1 MADNN
6 YMDAHDFNENSGLRA
21 SDADRDTAAA
31 VINNALAEG
40 RLTTEEHAE
49 RLDAIY
55 SAKTQAE
62 LAPLLADLP
71 GARAMTSA
79 AATSGQLAKSRR
91 GSRIIAIFS
100 GSTRK
105 GVWHPDPVIDVVTIF
120 GGAELD
126 FREAVLPGREIVV
139 RATSVLGGVEI
150 TVPPEMQV
158 VDNGIAILGGR
169 EINGGASAVGP
180 DSPVL
185 RVEGICVLGGLEVKR
200 KARKGEK
207 GSSTRAFGRR
217 RDLVLEDVIGHA
229 LEARHEIRHQM
240 REQRREMRDQMRD
253 QRREIRDRGWP
264 RTDDE

>member
-6 YMDAHDFNENSGLRA
+6 SMDANDFNENSRLRA

-40 RLTTEEHAE
+40 RLTADEHSE

-62 LAPLLADLP
+62 LVPLLADLP
-71 GARAMTSA
+71 GQRAMAPA

-91 GSRIIAIFS
+91 GGRIVAIFS

-105 GVWHPDPVIDVVTIF
+105 GVWHPEPVIDVVTIF

-126 FREAVLPGREIVV
+126 FREAVLPGREIVI
-139 RATSVLGGVEI
+139 RATTVLGGVEI

-169 EINGGASAVGP
+169 EVSGDASSVSP

-185 RVEGICVLGGLEVKR
+185 RIEGFCVLGGLEVKR

-207 GSSTRAFGRR
+207 ASAARAFGRR
-217 RDLVLEDVIGHA
+217 RDLVLEDVIGQA
-229 LEARHEIRHQM
+229 IEARHEMRHHI
-240 REQRREMRDQMRD
+240 REQRREIRDQIRD
-253 QRREIRDRGWP
+253 QRREIRDRTWP
-264 RTDDE
+264 RSDEE

>member
-1 MADNN
+1 MADNT
-6 YMDAHDFNENSGLRA
+6 YMDAHDFNENSRLRA

-40 RLTTEEHAE
+40 RLTAEEHSD

-62 LAPLLADLP
+62 LEPLLA
-71 GARAMTSA
+71 RAMAPA
-79 AATSGQLAKSRR
+79 AATSGQLARSRR
-91 GSRIIAIFS
+91 GSRIVAIFS

-126 FREAVLPGREIVV
+126 FREAVRPGREIVV
-139 RATSVLGGVEI
+139 RATTVLGGVEI

-158 VDNGIAILGGR
+158 VDNGIAILGGH
-169 EINGGASAVGP
+169 EISGSDSAVGP

-185 RVEGICVLGGLEVKR
+185 RIEGICVLGGLEVKR
-200 KARKGEK
+200 KARKGVK
-207 GSSTRAFGRR
+207 GSTARAFGRR
-217 RDLVLEDVIGHA
+217 RDLVLEDVIGNA

-240 REQRREMRDQMRD
+240 REQRREIRDQMRA
-253 QRREIRDRGWP
+253 QRREIRDRTWQGS
-264 RTDDE
+264 DEE